1 MKKYAPNLRRI
12 DLRSCLVAAALSLSL
27 LVAPNALAIDADIKC
42 RRDLGKGYRK
52 LAVTAFKYQ
61 AKCHED
67 TMKGRDNPADCRDL
81 ESTDVAA
88 LKSVR
93 KAEEKL
99 AKLAAKSCA
108 QSESPFASGLG
119 YCPAPCGDRPN
130 ESFAGVVSCMSCL
143 AKARATSA
151 ADAAYPSPQ
160 LNPEKDDLRCA
171 ASVGKATRILLDRR
185 QKVQQRCRFLAD
197 RTSIEESCKEF
208 NTFADPRDEVARA
221 EVKLQDAALA
231 CAAESPAR
239 LGLCAADP
247 AALGE
252 CLTTTMDEIGE
263 DTFNDLYPE
272 PFLSLQSPT
281 QGAFFQ
287 GTTLEAHGRFG
298 GATPQRYSVYV
309 NGEVTQTTS
318 TGDFAHSVQTSAEIL
333 QPVVVELR
341 HTSSQ
346 NVLLRQRR
354 TLHRTAG
361 IPLGSTEAAGLSF
374 RLSDRGLDRLEP
386 SLASMVEI
394 DLPSLLPPGTLV
406 IDDFEYF
413 CLIGCLTTDVTI
425 NPSNGSN
432 APPPA
437 VAGFRLGADAR
448 AAGVGYVEAEIV
460 LQSVSLSA
468 RVVELGCDINVTSDA
483 AVLRGNF
490 DLWWNAND
498 RSRIDVTQLGG
509 IDVSFAGFNADT
521 DCGDGFGSGLLESLV
536 GNFLG
541 DVESLVRDGFT
552 GFLDNPSPGDD
563 DPPIASAIEIALAGF
578 AIQGVLG
585 DSLGVGISAP
595 IADIPIDDDGITI
608 RNDLTLTANVGGGS
622 GQCTPPAGSAE
633 PQGVVV
639 ATGDLPIFASG
650 TPIAGRAYDVALS
663 LSRTVLNQLLAEEAR
678 CGLLVSDIEALAGAP
693 ITTDLLALVFPEI
706 GTIWPD
712 TRPVRVEVRPGLAP
726 FLTTQAGPAGE
737 VAELRIGHLQLRFVV
752 EDAGGDLPILNVL
765 VDLRTGIEV
774 GFDNI
779 LGLLEF
785 VLGPLA
791 ANEINVLVLENP
803 LELNEALVAVTLQQL
818 LPAALPNISST
829 LGSFPIPEILGK
841 TFYGL
846 EASAIG
852 GSLGV
857 FADLLPAGTIVQRDF
872 TGADFQTADFV
883 LNGNA
888 VWVEDPA
895 PFFQPQSRRLR
906 LTSNQ
911 TNQQGSAWYA
921 GHRVDASQNWKAFY
935 QFQLSYQGAAGA
947 DGLGFHMQSD
957 GTAANPAENGV
968 GLSGPRISVVVDTYN
983 NGPQGTEES
992 LYVLVNGAVLY
1003 FNDLLDFPSDPRPG
1017 SSPSVF
1023 RMELEYGAA
1032 AQELRIALF
1041 DEGSSSFLD
1050 ERVSIDLRNLGPAHA
1065 GFSART
1071 GGATQN
1077 HDVRS
1082 FLLAGTVPIEDLAPD
1097 SYRRARDFTG
1107 SDFETSSL
1115 ALVGDAFWTED
1126 GASIFSPYPRRLRLT
1141 SNGAGRNGAA
1151 WDAERRWDASAS
1163 WSSISRFQITFGGP
1177 DGADGLGFHLQTNG
1191 TTINPNHHG
1200 FGLGGRR
1207 LSVVIDTWNND
1218 DDGADESLQV
1228 WLSGNRIYS
1237 NNLQDLTSDPR
1248 PGSSPQVF
1256 RLEVRHVAPLNQ
1268 LQLRLIDESGGGYLE
1283 DTIGLNLDGWGATW
1297 AGFSATTGTAAE
1309 NHDIR
1314 TWEFTGVPMP

>member
-1 MKKYAPNLRRI
+1 MGPWA
-12 DLRSCLVAAALSLSL
+12 CLTGAVLAILCLMAT
-27 LVAPNALAIDADIKC
+27 NALAIDTDIKC

-52 LAVTAFKYQ
+52 LAIAAFKVQ

-67 TMKGRDNPADCRDL
+67 TIRGRETPEDCSDLDNNEIPG
-81 ESTDVAA
+81 

-99 AKLAAKSCA
+99 AKLATKSCA
-108 QSESPFASGLG
+108 NSGTPFATGVG

-130 ESFAGVVSCMSCL
+130 ESFAGVVSCLTCL

-151 ADAAYPSPQ
+151 ANLTYPAPQ
-160 LNPEKDDLRCA
+160 VSSEKDDLRCA
-171 ASVGKATRILLDRR
+171 AGLGKAARILLDRR

-197 RTSIEESCKEF
+197 RTQLDESCTDF
-208 NTFADPRDEVARA
+208 NAFSDPRGEVEKA
-221 EVKLQDAALA
+221 EQKLQAAALG

-239 LGLCAADP
+239 LGLCASDP
-247 AALGE
+247 AGLAA
-252 CLTTTMDEIGE
+252 CLTTATDQIGS
-263 DTFNDLYPE
+263 DIYHDLYPE
-272 PFLSLQSPT
+272 PFLELLSPL
-281 QGAFFQ
+281 QGAFLQ
-287 GTTLEAHGRFG
+287 GDTLEAHGQFG
-298 GATPQRYSVYV
+298 GASPANYSIYV
-309 NGEVTQTTS
+309 NNEVAETTAS
-318 TGDFAHSVQTSAEIL
+318 GTFAHSVQASNEIL
-333 QPVVVELR
+333 QPIVVELR
-341 HTSSQ
+341 RTSSQ
-346 NVLLRQRR
+346 TVVRRQRR
-354 TLHRTAG
+354 TLHRMTG
-361 IPLGSTEAAGLSF
+361 IPLGSTEAAGISF

-386 SLASMVEI
+386 SLAAMVEI

-406 IDDFEYF
+406 IDDFEYL

-425 NPSNGSN
+425 NPSNGGN

-437 VAGFRLGADAR
+437 LAGFRLAADAR
-448 AAGVGYVEAEIV
+448 GAGVGYVEAEIV
-460 LQSVSLSA
+460 LDAVSLSA

-483 AVLRGNF
+483 AVLRGDF
-490 DLWWNAND
+490 DLWWDPAD

-509 IDVSFAGFNADT
+509 INVSFAGFNADT
-521 DCGDGFGSGLLESLV
+521 DCGDGFGSGLLESLI

-541 DVESLVRDGFT
+541 DVESLVRDGFSD
-552 GFLDNPSPGDD
+552 FLDNQSPGDD
-563 DPPIASAIEIALAGF
+563 DPPIASAMEVALVGF

-585 DSLGVGISAP
+585 DSLGVGLSAP

-608 RNDLTLTANVGGGS
+608 RNDLTLAANVGPGS

-639 ATGDLPIFASG
+639 AAGNLPIFAPG
-650 TPIAGRAYDVALS
+650 TPVSGRAYDVALS
-663 LSRTVLNQLLAEEAR
+663 ISRTVLNQLLAEEAR
-678 CGLLVSDIEALAGAP
+678 CGLLVSDIEAFAGAP
-693 ITTDLLALVFPEI
+693 ITTDLLALIFPEI
-706 GTIWPD
+706 GTIWPESV
-712 TRPVRVEVRPGLAP
+712 PVRLEVRPGLAP

-752 EDAGGDLPILNVL
+752 EESAGDIPILDVL

-774 GFDNI
+774 GFDNV

-785 VLGPLA
+785 SLGPLA
-791 ANEINVLVLENP
+791 ANEVSVLVLENP
-803 LELNEALVAVTLQQL
+803 LELNEALIAATLQQL

-872 TGADFQTADFV
+872 TGANFQTDDFV

-895 PFFQPQSRRLR
+895 PFFQPHPRRLR

-921 GHRVDASQNWKAFY
+921 AQRIDASQNWKAFY

-947 DGLGFHMQSD
+947 DGLGFHLQSD
-957 GTAANPAENGV
+957 GTAANPTEDGI

-1017 SSPSVF
+1017 SSPTVF
-1023 RMELEYGAA
+1023 RMELEYWAA

-1041 DEGSSSFLD
+1041 DEGSDNFLD
-1050 ERVSIDLRNLGPAHA
+1050 ERVSIDLRNLGPSHA

-1082 FLLAGTVPIEDLAPD
+1082 FLLAGTVPIVDLAPQQL
-1097 SYRRARDFTG
+1097 RRSRDFTSG
-1107 SDFETSSL
+1107 DFETPSL
-1115 ALVGDAFWTED
+1115 GLVGDAFWTED
-1126 GASIFSPYPRRLRLT
+1126 GAPIFAPHPRRLRLT
-1141 SNGAGRNGAA
+1141 SNGSGRNGAA
-1151 WDAERRWDASAS
+1151 WDLAGRWDAAAD
-1163 WSSISRFQITFGGP
+1163 WSSIFRFQITFGGP

-1191 TTINPNHHG
+1191 TGINPNHHG
-1200 FGLGGRR
+1200 FGLSGQR
-1207 LSVVIDTWNND
+1207 LSVVIDTWNNG
-1218 DDGADESLQV
+1218 DDGADESLQI
-1228 WLSGNRIYS
+1228 WLAGNRIYS
-1237 NNLQDLTSDPR
+1237 NNLQDLASDPR
-1248 PGSSPQVF
+1248 PGSSPTVF
-1256 RLEVRHVAPLNQ
+1256 RLEVRHLSGLNQ
-1268 LQLRLIDESGGGYLE
+1268 LQIRLIDESGGGYLE
-1283 DTIGLNLDGWGATW
+1283 DTIGLNLDGWGASW
-1297 AGFSATTGTAAE
+1297 AGFSATTGMSAE

-1314 TWEFTGVPMP
+1314 TWEFTGVPLP